1 VEVVISGHIKWWVYS
16 ADFASNPELNQVTCH
31 CCEGCVDTSATN
43 ISQDWLPGGEWG
55 FVACTSSGAITAPF
69 NLSLSPS
76 DISDR
81 LNNASSQRDSLM
93 RATVSAHVSYWDRT
107 SPGTNFEH
115 WRFENGWKVGFS
127 DAYAFFGTRTGKGL
141 SSQGGD
147 KIGCLEIWVLKRVRE
162 CGMRGGFVWEF
173 EQGLRAGIRDFY
185 QVVGI

>member
-1 VEVVISGHIKWWVYS
+1 
-16 ADFASNPELNQVTCH
+16 
-31 CCEGCVDTSATN
+31 
-43 ISQDWLPGGEWG
+43 
-55 FVACTSSGAITAPF
+55 
-69 NLSLSPS
+69 
-76 DISDR
+76 
-81 LNNASSQRDSLM
+81 M

-127 DAYAFFGTRTGKGL
+127 DAYAFFGARTGKGL

-162 CGMRGGFVWEF
+162 SGMRGALVWEF